1 MMRKL
6 VKSLVVLLVLGALA
20 GGGAAA
26 YGPAARYWRERNRPK
41 WRLADV
47 SRGEIVAVVNSTG
60 TVKPTLQITV
70 GSFVSG
76 PIVELH
82 GEYNQEV
89 RKDELLARIDPRI
102 YDAAL
107 RQQTANLKT
116 RQAEVARAKA
126 QLQQA
131 INDEKRAFK
140 LRDEDPAFIAQ
151 AELDK
156 FTFAKQAL
164 EAQLVLAEASVEQAD
179 ASVANAQAQ
188 VDYTEIKSPVDGIII
203 NRKIDRG
210 QTLAAQFQT
219 PELFIIAPE
228 MKERMHIHASVDEA
242 DIGLIRAAK
251 LENLPVKFTI
261 DAYPDDLFE
270 GHIEEIRLSSTT
282 TQNVVTYPVIV
293 TAPNRELKLLPG
305 MTASLSFQVDRRV
318 EAIKLPNAA
327 LRFYPDVRYVHP
339 DDRSVLEGRG
349 GAARDATTGDQSSD
363 GKARDADGA
372 ADSSA
377 DDSSADDSGADNS
390 SGGKGGGGT
399 ARRDSGDLESSEL
412 DENTPDRQ
420 LSAAERTA
428 ARKRRSRRHVW
439 VVEGDWLRA
448 VAVETGLSDSRYSEL
463 VSGDVRP
470 GARLVTVLAAN
481 RP

>member
-6 VKSLVVLLVLGALA
+6 VKPLVVLLVLGALA
-20 GGGAAA
+20 GGAAAA

-41 WRLADV
+41 WRLSEV
-47 SRGEIVAVVNSTG
+47 SRGELVAVVNSTG

-107 RQQTANLKT
+107 RQQTANLRT

-228 MKERMHIHASVDEA
+228 MKEKMHIHASVDEA
-242 DIGLIRAAK
+242 DIGLIRKAK
-251 LENLPVKFTI
+251 LDNLPVKFTI

-270 GHIEEIRLSSTT
+270 GRIEEIRLSSTT

-293 TAPNRELKLLPG
+293 AAPNRELKLLPG
-305 MTASLSFQVDRRV
+305 MTASLSFQVDRRA
-318 EAIKLPNAA
+318 EAIKIPNAA

-349 GAARDATTGDQSSD
+349 GAGNDRAASDTAGSDTAGSDTAGSQSDSEDEAKTRGANQD
-363 GKARDADGA
+363 GSANA
-372 ADSSA
+372 AA
-377 DDSSADDSGADNS
+377 GDSGA
-390 SGGKGGGGT
+390 GEI
-399 ARRDSGDLESSEL
+399 A
-412 DENTPDRQ
+412 ENTPDRQ

-448 VAVETGLSDSRYSEL
+448 LPVETGLSDSRYSEL

-470 GARLVTVLAAN
+470 GARLVTGISAS

>member
-6 VKSLVVLLVLGALA
+6 IKPLVVLLVLGALA

-26 YGPAARYWRERNRPK
+26 YGPAARYWRERNRPR

-47 SRGEIVAVVNSTG
+47 ARGELVAVVNSTG

-76 PIVELH
+76 PIVEIH

-89 RKDELLARIDPRI
+89 KKDELLARVDPRI

-116 RQAEVARAKA
+116 RQAEVVRAKA

-156 FTFAKQAL
+156 ITFAKQAL

-219 PELFIIAPE
+219 PELFVIAPE

-242 DIGLIRAAK
+242 DIGLIRNAK

-270 GHIEEIRLSSTT
+270 GQIEEIRLSSTT

-293 TAPNRELKLLPG
+293 SAPNRELKLLPG
-305 MTASLSFQVDRRV
+305 MTASLSFQVDRRS
-318 EAIKLPNAA
+318 EAIKIPNAA
-327 LRFYPDVRYVHP
+327 LRFYPDARYVHP
-339 DDRSVLEGRG
+339 DDRSVLEGQS
-349 GAARDATTGDQSSD
+349 GA
-363 GKARDADGA
+363 KARD
-372 ADSSA
+372 DSTA
-377 DDSSADDSGADNS
+377 DDSSEGKAGDSKRDGTTRGEAD
-390 SGGKGGGGT
+390 
-399 ARRDSGDLESSEL
+399 ESAAAEL
-412 DENTPDRQ
+412 DGNTPDRQ

-448 VAVETGLSDSRYSEL
+448 IPVETGLSDSRYSEL

-470 GARLVTVLAAN
+470 GARLVTGITAN

>member
-6 VKSLVVLLVLGALA
+6 IKPLVVLLVLGALA

-26 YGPAARYWRERNRPK
+26 YGPAARYWRERNRPR

-47 SRGEIVAVVNSTG
+47 ARGELVAVVNSTG

-76 PIVELH
+76 PIVEIH

-89 RKDELLARIDPRI
+89 KKDELLARVDPRI

-116 RQAEVARAKA
+116 RQAEVVRAKA

-156 FTFAKQAL
+156 ITFAKQAL

-219 PELFIIAPE
+219 PELFVIAPE

-242 DIGLIRAAK
+242 DIGLIRNAK

-270 GHIEEIRLSSTT
+270 GQIEEIRLSSTT

-293 TAPNRELKLLPG
+293 SAPNRELKLLPG
-305 MTASLSFQVDRRV
+305 MTASLSFQVDRRS
-318 EAIKLPNAA
+318 EAIKIPNAA

-339 DDRSVLEGRG
+339 DDRSVLEGRS
-349 GAARDATTGDQSSD
+349 GA
-363 GKARDADGA
+363 KARD
-372 ADSSA
+372 DSTA
-377 DDSSADDSGADNS
+377 DDSSEGKAGDSKRDGTTRGEADESAAAD
-390 SGGKGGGGT
+390 
-399 ARRDSGDLESSEL
+399 L
-412 DENTPDRQ
+412 DGNTPDRQ

-448 VAVETGLSDSRYSEL
+448 IPVETGLSDSRYSEL

-470 GARLVTVLAAN
+470 GARLVTGITAN

>member
-6 VKSLVVLLVLGALA
+6 VKSLVWLLVLGALA

-228 MKERMHIHASVDEA
+228 MKEKMHIHASVDEA
-242 DIGLIRAAK
+242 DIGLIRNAK

-270 GHIEEIRLSSTT
+270 GLIEEIRLSSTT

-293 TAPNRELKLLPG
+293 AAPNRELKLLPG
-305 MTASLSFQVDRRV
+305 MTASLSFQVDRRG
-318 EAIKLPNAA
+318 EAIKIPNAA
-327 LRFYPDVRYVHP
+327 LRFYPDARYVHP
-339 DDRSVLEGRG
+339 DDRSVLEGRSG
-349 GAARDATTGDQSSD
+349 GAASGR
-363 GKARDADGA
+363 A
-372 ADSSA
+372 ADSSE
-377 DDSSADDSGADNS
+377 SAAAGEANGGDKPRDGAGD
-390 SGGKGGGGT
+390 GGGSAGGSGSGEAT
-399 ARRDSGDLESSEL
+399 AAANDADLANADES
-412 DENTPDRQ
+412 TPDRQ

-448 VAVETGLSDSRYSEL
+448 IPVETGLSDSRFSEL
-463 VSGDVRP
+463 VSGDIRP
-470 GARLVTVLAAN
+470 GAKLVTGITGSRL
-481 RP
+481 

>member
-6 VKSLVVLLVLGALA
+6 IKPLVALLVLGGIA

-26 YGPAARYWRERNRPK
+26 YGPATKYWRERNRPR

-47 SRGEIVAVVNSTG
+47 ARGEILAVVNSTG

-76 PIVELH
+76 PIIEIH

-107 RQQTANLKT
+107 QQQVANLRT
-116 RQAEVARAKA
+116 RKAEVSRVKA

-156 FTFAKQAL
+156 FSFAKQAL
-164 EAQLVLAEASVEQAD
+164 EAQLVLAEASVDQAD

-228 MKERMHIHASVDEA
+228 MKEKMHIHASVDEA
-242 DIGLIRAAK
+242 DIGLIRNAK

-270 GHIEEIRLSSTT
+270 GRIEEIRLSSTT

-293 TAPNRELKLLPG
+293 AAPNRELKLLPG
-305 MTASLSFQVDRRV
+305 MTASLSFQVDRRG
-318 EAIKLPNAA
+318 EAIKIPNAA

-339 DDRSVLEGRG
+339 DDRPVLEGSNANAANAKAGANAAGQGDSGQGDSSQGGNGAGQSPDDNRG
-349 GAARDATTGDQSSD
+349 GSREGES
-363 GKARDADGA
+363 
-372 ADSSA
+372 
-377 DDSSADDSGADNS
+377 DDSDPTG
-390 SGGKGGGGT
+390 
-399 ARRDSGDLESSEL
+399 LE
-412 DENTPDRQ
+412 ENTPDRQ

-448 VAVETGLSDSRYSEL
+448 ISVETGLSDSRFSEL

-470 GARLVTVLAAN
+470 GARLVTGIAAS

>member
-131 INDEKRAFK
+131 INDERRAFK

-228 MKERMHIHASVDEA
+228 MKEKMHIHASVDEA
-242 DIGLIRAAK
+242 DIGLIRNAK

-270 GHIEEIRLSSTT
+270 GLIEEIRLSSTT

-293 TAPNRELKLLPG
+293 AAPNRELKLLPG
-305 MTASLSFQVDRRV
+305 MTASLSFQVDRRG
-318 EAIKLPNAA
+318 EAIKIPNAA
-327 LRFYPDVRYVHP
+327 LRFYPDARYVHP
-339 DDRSVLEGRG
+339 DDRSVLEGRSG
-349 GAARDATTGDQSSD
+349 GAASGT
-363 GKARDADGA
+363 A
-372 ADSSA
+372 ADSSETAA
-377 DDSSADDSGADNS
+377 DGAGKQRDGSDDDSGS
-390 SGGKGGGGT
+390 TSGGGG
-399 ARRDSGDLESSEL
+399 SGGGGSGGGGEANEADLAEAGES
-412 DENTPDRQ
+412 TPDRQ

-439 VVEGDWLRA
+439 VVDGDWLRA
-448 VAVETGLSDSRYSEL
+448 IPVETGLSDSRYSEL
-463 VSGDVRP
+463 VSGDIRP
-470 GARLVTVLAAN
+470 GAKLVTGTVAS

>member
-6 VKSLVVLLVLGALA
+6 VKPLVALLVLGGIA

-26 YGPAARYWRERNRPK
+26 YGPATKYWRERNRPR

-47 SRGEIVAVVNSTG
+47 ARGEILAVVNSTG

-76 PIVELH
+76 PIIEIH

-107 RQQTANLKT
+107 RQQVANLRT
-116 RQAEVARAKA
+116 RQAEVARVKA

-156 FTFAKQAL
+156 FSFAKQAL
-164 EAQLVLAEASVEQAD
+164 EAQLVLAEASVDQAD

-228 MKERMHIHASVDEA
+228 MKEKMHIHASVDEA
-242 DIGLIRAAK
+242 DIGLIRNAK

-270 GHIEEIRLSSTT
+270 GRIEEIRLSSTT

-293 TAPNRELKLLPG
+293 AAPNRELKLLPG
-305 MTASLSFQVDRRV
+305 MTASLSFQVDRRG
-318 EAIKLPNAA
+318 EAIKIPNAA
-327 LRFYPDVRYVHP
+327 LRFYPDARYVHP
-339 DDRSVLEGRG
+339 DDRSILEGSNAG
-349 GAARDATTGDQSSD
+349 TANAKTDANAAGRDESRQGESGQ
-363 GKARDADGA
+363 
-372 ADSSA
+372 
-377 DDSSADDSGADNS
+377 DDSGESENGTGQSRDDNR
-390 SGGKGGGGT
+390 SGSRSGEAGG
-399 ARRDSGDLESSEL
+399 SDLAGLE
-412 DENTPDRQ
+412 ENTPDRQ
-420 LSAAERTA
+420 LSAAER
-428 ARKRRSRRHVW
+428 
-439 VVEGDWLRA
+439 
-448 VAVETGLSDSRYSEL
+448 
-463 VSGDVRP
+463 
-470 GARLVTVLAAN
+470 
-481 RP
+481 

>member
-6 VKSLVVLLVLGALA
+6 IKPLVVLLVLGALA

-26 YGPAARYWRERNRPK
+26 YGPAARYWRERNRPR

-47 SRGEIVAVVNSTG
+47 ARGELVAVVNSTG

-76 PIVELH
+76 PIVEIH

-89 RKDELLARIDPRI
+89 KKDELLARVDPRI

-116 RQAEVARAKA
+116 RQAEVVRAKA

-156 FTFAKQAL
+156 ITFAKQAL

-219 PELFIIAPE
+219 PELFVIAPE

-242 DIGLIRAAK
+242 DIGLIRNAK

-270 GHIEEIRLSSTT
+270 GQIEEIRLSSTT

-293 TAPNRELKLLPG
+293 SAPNRELKLLPG
-305 MTASLSFQVDRRV
+305 MTASLSFQVDRRS
-318 EAIKLPNAA
+318 EAIKIPNAA

-339 DDRSVLEGRG
+339 DDRSVLEGQS
-349 GAARDATTGDQSSD
+349 GA
-363 GKARDADGA
+363 KARD
-372 ADSSA
+372 DSTA
-377 DDSSADDSGADNS
+377 DDSSEGKAGDSKRDGTTRGEADESAAAD
-390 SGGKGGGGT
+390 
-399 ARRDSGDLESSEL
+399 L
-412 DENTPDRQ
+412 DGNTPDRQ

-448 VAVETGLSDSRYSEL
+448 IPVETGLSDSRYSEL

-470 GARLVTVLAAN
+470 GARLVTGITAN